1 MIVVSVPILMNDRPP
16 AAEREARY
24 QRLREATADHSL
36 DALLLYAAGWRRE
49 YVRYVTGARLQASFA
64 LALLPLSADAVAFV
78 ASEEDRHAVEEAGWV
93 ADVRPIWPLQL
104 NSLRPLHRVGIAHLE
119 LMPEALL
126 REIERALPGAELT
139 SATGLVDAV
148 QRVKSPWELEQ
159 IRRAARVC
167 EAGWEAFVQALAP
180 GVPEYAVVAAVEY
193 ELKRLGAEDNFM
205 LIASG
210 GREVMGMTPPGERRL
225 QAGDMVRTEL
235 TPQVN
240 GYWCQICRTAVVGE
254 PDAEQ
259 RRSSELFLEDLEA
272 GLAAVRAGVTAH
284 EVARA
289 ENDVFRRHGYGE
301 YCTSRYTRVRGH
313 GHGLHPDETP
323 SIVEGDHTV
332 LEENSVVI
340 VHPNTYTPLAGY
352 HVLGD
357 PVVVTA
363 QGFEPLLTTER
374 RLFEVAS

>member
-1 MIVVSVPILMNDRPP
+1 MMNDPP
-16 AAEREARY
+16 SAEREVRHG
-24 QRLREATADHSL
+24 RLREAMASHAL

-49 YVRYVTGARLQASFA
+49 YVRYVTGARLSASFA
-64 LALLPLSADAVAFV
+64 VVFLPLAGDPVALV
-78 ASEEDRHAVEEAGWV
+78 ASGEDRRAVEEAGWV
-93 ADVRPIWPLQL
+93 ADVRPIRPLQL
-104 NSLRPLHRVGIAHLE
+104 DQPRGLRRVGVAHLE
-119 LMPEALL
+119 LMPEAILGQV
-126 REIERALPGAELT
+126 EEALPGVELT
-139 SATGLVDAV
+139 SATQLVDAV

-159 IRRAARVC
+159 VRHAARVC
-167 EAGWEAFVQALAP
+167 EAGWESFVRALAP
-180 GVPEYAVVAAVEY
+180 GVPEYVVVAAVEH

-225 QAGDMVRTEL
+225 QVGDMVRTEL

-254 PDAEQ
+254 PNADQ
-259 RRSSELFLEDLEA
+259 RRSSELFLEALEA
-272 GLAAVRAGVTAH
+272 GLAAIRAGVTAH
-284 EVARA
+284 DVARA

-332 LEENSVVI
+332 LEANSVVI
-340 VHPNTYTPLAGY
+340 IHPNTYTPLAGY

-363 QGFEPLLTTER
+363 HGYEPLLTTER
-374 RLFEVAS
+374 KLFEVAS

>member
-1 MIVVSVPILMNDRPP
+1 MASH
-16 AAEREARY
+16 A
-24 QRLREATADHSL
+24 L

-49 YVRYVTGARLQASFA
+49 YVRYVTGARLSASFA
-64 LALLPLSADAVAFV
+64 VVFLPLAGDPVALV
-78 ASEEDRHAVEEAGWV
+78 ASGEDRRAVEEAGWV
-93 ADVRPIWPLQL
+93 ADVRPIRPLQL
-104 NSLRPLHRVGIAHLE
+104 DQPRGLRRVGVAHLE
-119 LMPEALL
+119 LMPEAILGQV
-126 REIERALPGAELT
+126 EEALPGVELT
-139 SATGLVDAV
+139 SATQLVDAV

-159 IRRAARVC
+159 VRHAARVC
-167 EAGWEAFVQALAP
+167 EAGWESFVRALAP
-180 GVPEYAVVAAVEY
+180 GVPEYVVVAAVEH

-225 QAGDMVRTEL
+225 QVGDMVRTEL

-254 PDAEQ
+254 PNADQ
-259 RRSSELFLEDLEA
+259 RRSSELFLEALEA
-272 GLAAVRAGVTAH
+272 GLAAIRAGVTAH
-284 EVARA
+284 DVARA

-332 LEENSVVI
+332 LEANSVVI
-340 VHPNTYTPLAGY
+340 IHPNTYTPLAGY

-363 QGFEPLLTTER
+363 HGYEPLLTTER
-374 RLFEVAS
+374 KLFEVAS

>member
-1 MIVVSVPILMNDRPP
+1 MNEPP
-16 AAEREARY
+16 PTSEREARY
-24 QRLREATADHSL
+24 GRLRRGMADHSL

-49 YVRYVTGARLQASFA
+49 YVRYVTGARLRASFA
-64 LALLPLSADAVAFV
+64 LALLPLAGDPVALV
-78 ASEEDRHAVEEAGWV
+78 ASEEDRRAVEEAGWV
-93 ADVRPIWPLQL
+93 ADVRPLHPLRL
-104 NSLRPLHRVGIAHLE
+104 DPPRGLRRMGVAHLE
-119 LMPEALL
+119 LMPEAILA
-126 REIERALPGAELT
+126 RVEAELPGVELT
-139 SATGLVDAV
+139 SATSLVDAV

-159 IRRAARVC
+159 IRGAARVC
-167 EAGWEAFVQALAP
+167 EAGWEAFVRALTP
-180 GVPEYAVVAAVEY
+180 GVPEYAVVAAVEH

-210 GREVMGMTPPGERRL
+210 GREVMGMTPPGQRRL
-225 QAGDMVRTEL
+225 RVGDLVRTEL

-259 RRSSELFLEDLEA
+259 RRSAELFLEALEA
-272 GLAAVRAGVTAH
+272 GLTAVRAGVTADQ
-284 EVARA
+284 VARA

-323 SIVEGDHTV
+323 AIVEGDRTV
-332 LEENSVVI
+332 LEEGSVVI

-363 QGFEPLLTTER
+363 DGFEPLLATER
-374 RLFEVAS
+374 KLFQVAP